1 MGKFKPKTKD
11 QPKQGLA
18 KPENQIFKKKK
29 NSLVTN
35 DKKKLQAENVQNNE
49 VVMKVDKINQK
60 LKAKNVQTSS
70 GKNKTKPEKVQN
82 SPEQSIVNGKK
93 KKNKYDSSSKSPKTE
108 KKNTKNG
115 SEMNNEK
122 KSKKKK
128 AAKELAHGDDFTEAM
143 RKELEVFIKNLNRDG
158 QIQKA
163 FVVDDDSVEKVDEN
177 DDVDDVSVDENYEDM
192 SDSDDDDE
200 VEGEEEVAPVVVEEK
215 TKTKK
220 EKAQDR
226 KETIKK
232 EERKKETTSTSKNP
246 VIKEEEASVVKEE
259 EKLERA
265 DYIFVKE
272 VRKERLHCLLRP
284 KAGEPWYKI
293 IEKKNKDGEDASDED
308 EDEDGVETSQ
318 YWLMKI
324 EKFAK
329 KLLDEELAN
338 FKNQVTGVNPPFVDV
353 ME

>member
-1 MGKFKPKTKD
+1 MFKHH
-11 QPKQGLA
+11 L
-18 KPENQIFKKKK
+18 E
-29 NSLVTN
+29 S
-35 DKKKLQAENVQNNE
+35 
-49 VVMKVDKINQK
+49 
-60 LKAKNVQTSS
+60 
-70 GKNKTKPEKVQN
+70 
-82 SPEQSIVNGKK
+82 QSKVNGKK
-93 KKNKYDSSSKSPKTE
+93 NKNDSSSKSPKTE

-122 KSKKKK
+122 KAKKKK

-163 FVVDDDSVEKVDEN
+163 FVVDDDSVENVDEN
-177 DDVDDVSVDENYEDM
+177 DDDDDVSVDENYEDM

-200 VEGEEEVAPVVVEEK
+200 VEGEEEVAPVVAVEEK

-226 KETIKK
+226 KEMYKK
-232 EERKKETTSTSKNP
+232 EELKKETTSTSKNP
-246 VIKEEEASVVKEE
+246 VIKEEEASVVE

-293 IEKKNKDGEDASDED
+293 IEKKNKDGEDTGDED
-308 EDEDGVETSQ
+308 DDEDGVETSQ

-338 FKNQVTGVNPPFVDV
+338 FKNQVIGVNPPFGYV

>member
-11 QPKQGLA
+11 QPKQGFA

-29 NSLVTN
+29 NSLITN
-35 DKKKLQAENVQNNE
+35 DKKKLQAENVQSNE
-49 VVMKVDKINQK
+49 IVMKVEKINQK
-60 LKAKNVQTSS
+60 LKAKNVQTSP
-70 GKNKTKPEKVQN
+70 GKKKTKPEKVQN
-82 SPEQSIVNGKK
+82 SPGQSKVNGKK
-93 KKNKYDSSSKSPKTE
+93 NKNDSSSKSPKTE

-122 KSKKKK
+122 KAKKKK

-163 FVVDDDSVEKVDEN
+163 FVVDDDSVENVDEN
-177 DDVDDVSVDENYEDM
+177 DDDDDVSVDENYEDM

-200 VEGEEEVAPVVVEEK
+200 VEGEEEVAPVVAVEEK

-226 KETIKK
+226 KEMYKK
-232 EERKKETTSTSKNP
+232 EELKKETTSTSKNP
-246 VIKEEEASVVKEE
+246 VIKEEEASVVE

-293 IEKKNKDGEDASDED
+293 IEKKNKDGEDTGDED
-308 EDEDGVETSQ
+308 DDEDGVETSQ

-338 FKNQVTGVNPPFVDV
+338 FKNQVIGVNPPFGYV